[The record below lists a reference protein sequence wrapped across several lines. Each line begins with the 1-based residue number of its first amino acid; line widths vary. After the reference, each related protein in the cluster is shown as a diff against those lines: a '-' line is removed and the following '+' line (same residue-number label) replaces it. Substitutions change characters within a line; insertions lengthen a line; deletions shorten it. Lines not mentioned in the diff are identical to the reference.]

1 MSSLTTKVTLP
12 NGYGMPIVGFGTWQT
27 PDGDTAVNSVIRALR
42 AGYRHIDTA
51 AIYGNERSVGASIKA
66 SRVAR
71 EDLFVTSKVWNDFH
85 GYQTTL
91 DAFERTLTDL

>member
-71 EDLFVTSKVWNDFH
+71 EDLFVTSKV
-85 GYQTTL
+85 
-91 DAFERTLTDL
+91 

>member
-71 EDLFVTSKVWNDFH
+71 EDLFVTSKVWNDFR

-91 DAFERTLTDL
+91 DAFERTLPDL